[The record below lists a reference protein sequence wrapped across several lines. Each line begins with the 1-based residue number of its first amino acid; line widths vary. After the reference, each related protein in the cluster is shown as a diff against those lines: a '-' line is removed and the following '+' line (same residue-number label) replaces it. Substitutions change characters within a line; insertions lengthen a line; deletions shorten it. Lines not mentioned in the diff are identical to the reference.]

1 MTSPRRRPRV
11 VVVPDSFKGSATAAE
26 VADAMAAGVRA
37 AARGAGVP
45 EPEVRAVPFADGGE
59 GTLDALLDAWGSTP
73 RFAAATDA
81 LGRPARARWG
91 LDPAGAVAIVE
102 AAEANGLPQVS
113 DVPLQPLAAT
123 TRGVGTV
130 VRAALDAGCSELL
143 LCIGGSATTDGGAGL
158 LRELGVRFL
167 DADDRDLPDGGGALE
182 RLHRIDT
189 EGLDPRAAAVRWR
202 IACDVRNPLVG
213 ERGAA
218 AVFGPQK
225 GATPA
230 DVATLDRG
238 LRRWAAVLLEA
249 TGVDVADLPGAGAA
263 GGLPAGLHALLGA
276 ELAPGGELVA
286 AAIGLPDLLVGA
298 DLVLTGEGRLD
309 QQSFHGK
316 VVDTVRRLTP
326 APVPVVAVAGA
337 VTATPEEVDAAGLT
351 AAFSIARGPA
361 SLDELRTSAVEAVTA
376 TTTQVVRV
384 WLAIRTASD

>member
-1 MTSPRRRPRV
+1 MTSARRRPRV
-11 VVVPDSFKGSATAAE
+11 VVAPDSFKGSATAAE
-26 VADAMAAGVRA
+26 VAEAMAAGVRA
-37 AARGAGVP
+37 ALGVP
-45 EPEVRAVPFADGGE
+45 GAPEADVRVVPFADGGE
-59 GTLDALLDAWGSTP
+59 GTLDGLLGAWRSTP
-73 RFAAATDA
+73 RVVRATDA
-81 LGRPARARWG
+81 LGRPVEARWG
-91 LDPAGAVAIVE
+91 RAPDGAVAVVE

-113 DVPLQPLAAT
+113 DVRLQPLAAT

-130 VRAALDAGCSELL
+130 VRAALATGCPELL

-167 DADDRDLPDGGGALE
+167 DADGRDLPDGGGALG
-182 RLHRIDT
+182 RLDRIDAS
-189 EGLDPRAAAVRWR
+189 GLDPRAAAVRWR

-225 GATPA
+225 GAGPA
-230 DVATLDRG
+230 DVRVLDAG
-238 LRRWAAVLLEA
+238 LRRLAAALLEA

-286 AAIGLPDLLVGA
+286 DAVGLADLVADA

-309 QQSFHGK
+309 GQSFHGK

-326 APVPVVAVAGA
+326 AHVPVVAVAGS
-337 VTATPEEVDAAGLT
+337 VSATVEEIDAAGLT

-361 SLDELRTSAVEAVTA
+361 TLDELRASTVDAVTA
-376 TTTQVVRV
+376 ATAQVVRV
-384 WLAIRTASD
+384 WLRGWAPPG

>member
-1 MTSPRRRPRV
+1 MTSSPRRPRV

-26 VADAMAAGVRA
+26 VADAMVAGVRA
-37 AARGAGVP
+37 AARGAGIP

-73 RFAAATDA
+73 RLVAATDA

-91 LDPAGAVAIVE
+91 LAPDGATAIVE
-102 AAEANGLPQVS
+102 AAEVNGLPQVS

-167 DADDRDLPDGGGALE
+167 DVDGRELPDGGGALE
-182 RLHRIDT
+182 RLHRVDA

-202 IACDVRNPLVG
+202 IACDVTNPLVG

-218 AVFGPQK
+218 AVFSPQK
-225 GATPA
+225 GATPV
-230 DVATLDRG
+230 DVAILDRG
-238 LRRWAAVLLEA
+238 LRRLAAVLLA
-249 TGVDVADLPGAGAA
+249 VTGVDVADLPGAGAA

-286 AAIGLPDLLVGA
+286 AAVGLPDLLADA

-326 APVPVVAVAGA
+326 APVPVVAVAGS
-337 VTATPEEVDAAGLT
+337 VTATTAEIDAAGLT

-361 SLDELRTSAVEAVTA
+361 SLDELRAGAVEAVTA

-384 WLAIRTASD
+384 WLASRTTSD